1 LSGGRITRPMM
12 SHGGNALRVA
22 NAILA
27 WIAAAGVLLASA
39 TAGSAASQRSA
50 DMLFASVP
58 RIAGGYF
65 IDFRARPSTYIGH
78 TYIVYGRID
87 ARGRLVDPHYAGL
100 IPFKQ
105 PWRGLFVPI
114 QASVQQY
121 IDDTR
126 RTPSAIYRVPLTAGQ
141 YRAVVRRVEY
151 LRAQDR
157 VWHAVFLNCNDFA
170 NQIAETLDM
179 LHPPSTMPPPMWV
192 ALFRLL
198 NEGRND
204 RANSAKRQ

>member
-1 LSGGRITRPMM
+1 MM
-12 SHGGNALRVA
+12 SHEGNALRVA

-27 WIAAAGVLLASA
+27 SVVSAGLLLAGV
-39 TAGSAASQRSA
+39 TAGSAASQHGA

-58 RIAGGYF
+58 RVGGGYF
-65 IDFRARPSTYIGH
+65 IDFRARPSSYIGH

-87 ARGRLVDPHYAGL
+87 ASGRLVETHYAGL

-126 RTPSAIYRVPLTAGQ
+126 RIPNAIYRVRLTAER
-141 YRAVVRRVEY
+141 YRAVVQRVEY

-192 ALFRLL
+192 GLFRLL

-204 RANSAKRQ
+204 RASSAKRQ

>member
-1 LSGGRITRPMM
+1 MRA
-12 SHGGNALRVA
+12 NALRVA

-27 WIAAAGVLLASA
+27 SVVSAGLLLASA
-39 TAGSAASQRSA
+39 TVGSAASQRNT
-50 DMLFASVP
+50 DMLFAEVP
-58 RIAGGYF
+58 RVGGGYF
-65 IDFRARPSTYIGH
+65 IDFRARPSSYIGH

-87 ARGRLVDPHYAGL
+87 ASGRLVETHYAGL
-100 IPFKQ
+100 IPFGQ

-114 QASVQQY
+114 EASVQEY

-126 RTPSAIYRVPLTAGQ
+126 RTPSAIYRVRLTAGQ
-141 YRAVVRRVEY
+141 YRAVVQRVEY

-170 NQIAETLDM
+170 NQIAETLGM

-192 ALFRLL
+192 GLFRLL
-198 NEGRND
+198 NER
-204 RANSAKRQ
+204 

>member
-1 LSGGRITRPMM
+1 M
-12 SHGGNALRVA
+12 RVA

-27 WIAAAGVLLASA
+27 LVIFAGLVLAGT
-39 TAGSAASQRSA
+39 TAGSATSRDSA
-50 DMLFASVP
+50 EMLFAEVP
-58 RIAGGYF
+58 RVGGGYF
-65 IDFRARPSTYIGH
+65 IDFRARPGTYIGH

-87 ARGRLVDPHYAGL
+87 ASGRLVETHYAGL

-114 QASVQQY
+114 EASVQQY

-126 RTPSAIYRVPLTAGQ
+126 RIPNAIYRVRLTAEQ
-141 YRAVVRRVEY
+141 YRAVARRVEY
-151 LRAQDR
+151 LRGQDR

-170 NQIAETLDM
+170 NQIAETLGM

-198 NEGRND
+198 NER
-204 RANSAKRQ
+204 